1 MDGWVV
7 IGTQLDTKQLEA
19 DLKNAKRELSQFQKE
34 EEKLLREKGKVELSL
49 SAYDEEKAKIK
60 ANTDE
65 LLKKAETESQVTNLL
80 NMENIELDKLTQKY
94 SKQFSSLDG
103 INDKLKNNAVQQGV
117 VNNKI
122 EEANKK
128 LSQAKGYK
136 NVEQQIGKI
145 SDKTSNV
152 VKQVGRWALAIF
164 SVRSAYNFLSRASS
178 TLAQYNKEYGA
189 NLEYIRYVLAQALA
203 PVLQFLVNLAFKLLT
218 YINYIAQ
225 AWFGVNLFSNA
236 SVKNFQKMAGSA
248 ASIKKS
254 LQTAGFDEMNVLSD
268 TSSSSGGA
276 GAGIPSFDLA
286 KPEDVPIPS
295 WLQWIM
301 DNKDIVL
308 ATLTGIAAALL
319 SIHFGLGLIKG
330 LGIGLII
337 TGAILLIQDL
347 IDYFS
352 LLDGSL
358 ENNGTSFEDFGKIVT
373 DIGLIILGL
382 GMTILGLPGI
392 IAGVLLLISGLVLQN
407 WETIK
412 GYLDKAW
419 KWIDEKLDWLEDNF
433 GFVGKTI
440 SGIFR
445 EVIGNVVNLFKGLFT
460 SAKQI
465 FDGILLL
472 FKGDFKNGFISIG
485 KGIFNLLI
493 TLINGFINGINAMVA
508 PVRALIVGLG
518 QVLGQ
523 NFTME
528 NIRLPNI
535 PMLKVGG
542 IVNMPGKG
550 VPVGRARAGEAGA
563 EGVLPLTDSQAMET
577 LGEAIGR
584 YITINANIVN
594 NMNGRVISR
603 QLQQI
608 KGNQDFAYNK

>member
-19 DLKNAKRELSQFQKE
+19 DLKNAKKELSQFQKE

-80 NMENIELDKLTQKY
+80 NMENIELEKLTQKY

-164 SVRSAYNFLSRASS
+164 SVRSAYSFLSRASS

-203 PVLQFLVNLAFKLLT
+203 PVLQFLVNLAYKLLT

-254 LQTAGFDEMNVLSD
+254 LQTTPFDEMNVLSD
-268 TSSSSGGA
+268 TSSSGGA
-276 GAGIPSFDLA
+276 GGGIPSFDLA

-295 WLQWIM
+295 WLQWII

-308 ATLTGIAAALL
+308 ATLAGIATALL

-347 IDYFS
+347 MDYFI

-358 ENNGTSFEDFGKIVT
+358 ENSGTDFEDFGKIVT
-373 DIGLIILGL
+373 DIGLIIIGL

-392 IAGVLLLISGLVLQN
+392 VAGVLLFISGLVLQN

-412 GYLDKAW
+412 GYLTAALD
-419 KWIDEKLDWLEDNF
+419 WIDEKLVWLEENF
-433 GFVGKTI
+433 GHVGKVI

-445 EVIGNVVNLFKGLFT
+445 EVIGFVVNLFKGLFT

-485 KGIFNLLI
+485 RGIFNLLI
-493 TLINGFINGINAMVA
+493 TIINGFINGINAMIA

-523 NFTME
+523 SFTME
-528 NIRLPNI
+528 NIRIPNI